1 MRAYT
6 MQKFM
11 DYQNSLISPAI
22 DSPLVLK
29 LYAELSLSSLSLSQ
43 AMFHRSLRWERII
56 HISRGFATM
65 RLNKI

>member
-1 MRAYT
+1 MRAYA

-29 LYAELSLSSLSLSQ
+29 LYAKLSPLSQ